1 MCVWGSKI
9 FTLIF
14 LSIIEALGGEIVEV
28 HCMYSWF
35 SIFMRS
41 AVAGSTSMDSAN
53 HGSCSIIVF
62 PIEKQSIYKWTY
74 SVQTML
80 FKGQLYYVAVA
91 VLNQW
96 RQNTDNYLRT
106 FNSPIGKVKVSIRR
120 IINCFNFPLGKKW
133 HH

>member
-1 MCVWGSKI
+1 M
-9 FTLIF
+9 
-14 LSIIEALGGEIVEV
+14 
-28 HCMYSWF
+28 
-35 SIFMRS
+35 
-41 AVAGSTSMDSAN
+41 
-53 HGSCSIIVF
+53 
-62 PIEKQSIYKWTY
+62 YKWTY

-96 RQNTDNYLRT
+96 KQNIDNYLRT

-120 IINCFNFPLGKKW
+120 IINHFNFPLGKKW